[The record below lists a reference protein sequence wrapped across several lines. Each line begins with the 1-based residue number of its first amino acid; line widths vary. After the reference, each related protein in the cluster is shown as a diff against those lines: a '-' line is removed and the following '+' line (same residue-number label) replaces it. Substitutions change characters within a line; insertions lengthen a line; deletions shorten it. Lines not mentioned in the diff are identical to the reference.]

1 MKNPSVKYL
10 KIGQAAKAL
19 GVSIDTLRRWEK
31 SGKITAI
38 RTPGGTR
45 LYTLSAL
52 KKVNPASVL
61 DLQPESLSTEELL
74 GKVENDKILEYDDIS
89 KTEAFISDI
98 PISQYPN
105 IPSLKSSLLTKF
117 LIGFAVLSVT
127 ALLLTSW
134 ITASYLTSPKET
146 EQFFKNNIASGLLNP
161 FHTLAEVA
169 VAVID
174 PAKAKE
180 WGFMPPD
187 EPPPIPFALNLKPS
201 SDILAVTAALKFL
214 EVNSDTQINGSLSVR
229 DGINGLTLEATPS
242 AGTFALSS
250 GDTTLTVTNDALLDQ
265 DVSTSSSPTFN
276 TLNLSATNNQLIFQS
291 GGPTGTLTWTPTATR
306 VITLPDVTTTLVG
319 IDNTQTLTNKSMS
332 GSSNTFTNIPNSA

>member
-1 MKNPSVKYL
+1 M
-10 KIGQAAKAL
+10 
-19 GVSIDTLRRWEK
+19 
-31 SGKITAI
+31 
-38 RTPGGTR
+38 
-45 LYTLSAL
+45 
-52 KKVNPASVL
+52 
-61 DLQPESLSTEELL
+61 
-74 GKVENDKILEYDDIS
+74 
-89 KTEAFISDI
+89 
-98 PISQYPN
+98 
-105 IPSLKSSLLTKF
+105 LTKF

-214 EVNSDTQINGSLSVR
+214 EVNSDTQINGSLQPP
-229 DGINGLTLEATPS
+229 I
-242 AGTFALSS
+242 
-250 GDTTLTVTNDALLDQ
+250 
-265 DVSTSSSPTFN
+265 TS
-276 TLNLSATNNQLIFQS
+276 
-291 GGPTGTLTWTPTATR
+291 
-306 VITLPDVTTTLVG
+306 
-319 IDNTQTLTNKSMS
+319 
-332 GSSNTFTNIPNSA
+332 